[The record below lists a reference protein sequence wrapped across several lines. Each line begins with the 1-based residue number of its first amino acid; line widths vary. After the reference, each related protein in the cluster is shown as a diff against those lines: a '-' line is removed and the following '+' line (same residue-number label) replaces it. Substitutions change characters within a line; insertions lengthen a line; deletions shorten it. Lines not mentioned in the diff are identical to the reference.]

1 MQFTWEQTSMFS
13 QQHKGMIGY
22 MAVELAY
29 KAIHNESID
38 PIVDTDCKFYNAEN
52 MNDPDIAKLIYD

>member
-1 MQFTWEQTSMFS
+1 MFS